1 MPGSSTWPPAGTLSV
16 VVVTATTRGSSFI
29 SVTLNVCSDNSHQLF
44 PAVILLLVHN
54 ENRNSLIRICLT
66 GVHEEK
72 MQTPLVAQLDCDSV
86 ANLKKKKKSFL
97 VPF

>member
-1 MPGSSTWPPAGTLSV
+1 MCG
-16 VVVTATTRGSSFI
+16 
-29 SVTLNVCSDNSHQLF
+29 DNSHQLF

-72 MQTPLVAQLDCDSV
+72 MQTLPVTQLDCDYV
-86 ANLKKKKKSFL
+86 ANLKKKNLSRCPFKKVREGKRAEEGCHL
-97 VPF
+97 PLCLRDDLY

>member
-1 MPGSSTWPPAGTLSV
+1 M
-16 VVVTATTRGSSFI
+16 
-29 SVTLNVCSDNSHQLF
+29 CSDNSHQLF

-86 ANLKKKKKSFL
+86 ANLKKKIFL
-97 VPF
+97 GALLKRHGKGRGQSKGVTFPSV